1 MFITRKLFYH
11 LMNFNSSTKE
21 AKPKLSIGL
30 PVFNGEKFI
39 RKRLDSIISQ
49 TFSDFI
55 VLISDNCSTD
65 NTQKICRDYLS
76 KDSRIEYFRQE
87 KNIGGFNNFSFLL
100 DEAKSKYF
108 VWAAVDDWWLP
119 QFLEKNVKIL
129 ESNNRFVG
137 SISKIE
143 YYDMHHVKTKSSEF
157 SKIKKYYSYDE
168 YPKSPDFENRVKFYL
183 RLNRAENIY
192 SIFHTDII
200 KKFRKIKQCAG
211 LDLAIILGVL
221 KYGEINIIDEV
232 LMYRSA
238 KGVSG
243 IPNRNP
249 LTMANEYGFLGKIFP
264 FLPFSIWIAKNL
276 GLKVLIQ
283 NLDYLLFINLSATK
297 YQLKHG
303 LK

>member
-1 MFITRKLFYH
+1 
-11 LMNFNSSTKE
+11 MNLKKE
-21 AKPKLSIGL
+21 NDLRVSIGM
-30 PVFNGEKFI
+30 PAYNAESSI
-39 RKRLDSIISQ
+39 RTAIDSLLSQ
-49 TFSDFI
+49 TFSNFELI
-55 VLISDNCSTD
+55 ISDNASTD
-65 NTQKICRDYLS
+65 NTQKICEEYAKKDNRIRYIRQS
-76 KDSRIEYFRQE
+76 K
-87 KNIGGFNNFSFLL
+87 NMGLVWNFNFVLK
-100 DEAKSKYF
+100 EAKCDYF

-143 YYDMHHVKTKSSEF
+143 YFDMNHVKTKSTKF

-200 KKFRKIKQCAG
+200 KKFKKIKQCAG
-211 LDLAIILGVL
+211 LDLAIVLDVL
-221 KYGEINIIDEV
+221 KYGEINVIDEV

-238 KGVSG
+238 RGFSG
-243 IPNRNP
+243 SNRKFSP
-249 LTMANEYGFLGKIFP
+249 MLNEYGFLGKIFP

-276 GLKVLIQ
+276 GIKVLIQ

-297 YQLKHG
+297 YQLKYG

>member
-1 MFITRKLFYH
+1 
-11 LMNFNSSTKE
+11 MNPGKE
-21 AKPKLSIGL
+21 INPIVTIGL
-30 PVFNGEKFI
+30 PVFNGEKFLK
-39 RKRLDSIISQ
+39 KRLDTIISQ
-49 TFSDFI
+49 TFSDFK

-65 NTQKICRDYLS
+65 NTQKICCDYLS
-76 KDSRIEYFRQE
+76 KDSRIEYFRQD
-87 KNIGGFNNFSFLL
+87 KNIGGANNFWFLL
-100 DEAKSKYF
+100 DKAKSKYF

-143 YYDMHHVKTKSSEF
+143 YFDMNHVKTKSTKF

-192 SIFHTDII
+192 SIFQTDVI
-200 KKFRKIKQCAG
+200 KKFRKIKMCAG
-211 LDLAIILGVL
+211 FDSALILDVL
-221 KYGEINIIDEV
+221 KYGEINVIDEV

-238 KGVSG
+238 KGLSG
-243 IPNRNP
+243 TPNKKNF
-249 LTMANEYGFLGKIFP
+249 TMYNEYGFLEKIFP
-264 FLPFSIWIAKNL
+264 FLPFTIWIAKNL
-276 GLKVLIQ
+276 GLKVFIQ

>member
-1 MFITRKLFYH
+1 
-11 LMNFNSSTKE
+11 MNSEKE
-21 AKPKLSIGL
+21 NNPIVTIGL
-30 PVFNGEKFI
+30 PVFNGEKLLK
-39 RKRLDSIISQ
+39 KRLDSIISQ
-49 TFSDFI
+49 TFSDFK
-55 VLISDNCSTD
+55 VLISDNDSTD
-65 NTQKICRDYLS
+65 NTQKICYDYLS

-87 KNIGGFNNFSFLL
+87 KNIGMNNFWFLL

-129 ESNNRFVG
+129 ESNNKFVG

-143 YYDMHHVKTKSSEF
+143 YDDMNHVKTKSPKF

-183 RLNRAENIY
+183 RLNRGENIY

-200 KKFRKIKQCAG
+200 KKFRKIKKCVG

-238 KGVSG
+238 KGLSG
-243 IPNRNP
+243 ITNRKFS
-249 LTMANEYGFLGKIFP
+249 TIFNEHGFLGKIFP
-264 FLPFSIWIAKNL
+264 FLPFSIWIARNL

-297 YQLKHG
+297 YQLKHMG
-303 LK
+303 KRSGN

>member
-1 MFITRKLFYH
+1 
-11 LMNFNSSTKE
+11 MNSNKE
-21 AKPKLSIGL
+21 INPIVTIGV
-30 PVFNGEKFI
+30 PVFNGEKFLK
-39 RKRLDSIISQ
+39 KRLDTIISQ
-49 TFSDFI
+49 TFSDFK
-55 VLISDNCSTD
+55 VFISDNGSTD
-65 NTQKICRDYLS
+65 NTEKICRDYS
-76 KDSRIEYFRQE
+76 GKDSRIEYFRQD
-87 KNIGGFNNFSFLL
+87 KNTGGVNNFWFLL
-100 DEAKSKYF
+100 DEAKTKYF

-119 QFLEKNVKIL
+119 QFLEKNVKVL
-129 ESNNRFVG
+129 ESNSRFVG

-143 YYDMHHVKTKSSEF
+143 YYDMNRIKTKF

-192 SIFHTDII
+192 SIFQTDVI
-200 KKFRKIKQCAG
+200 KKFRKIKVCAG
-211 LDLAIILGVL
+211 LDLAVILDVL
-221 KYGEINIIDEV
+221 KYGEISVIDEV

-238 KGVSG
+238 KGISG
-243 IPNRNP
+243 IPNKKNF
-249 LTMANEYGFLGKIFP
+249 TMYNEYGFLGKIFP

-276 GLKVLIQ
+276 GLKVFIQ